1 MARHYAPEFKQ
12 EAVALVAAGHAVKDV
27 AIELGLPQHT
37 LWGWVYA
44 ERDRAARAQAGSTGA
59 SLGEAAPVDPAAYQ
73 AALKRIAELERENEF
88 LGKASA
94 FFAKKVHP

>member
-1 MARHYAPEFKQ
+1 
-12 EAVALVAAGHAVKDV
+12 VGAG
-27 AIELGLPQHT
+27 
-37 LWGWVYA
+37 
-44 ERDRAARAQAGSTGA
+44 
-59 SLGEAAPVDPAAYQ
+59 PVDPAAYQ

>member
-1 MARHYAPEFKQ
+1 MPRHYAEDFKR
-12 EAVALVAAGHAVKDV
+12 EALALVAAGHAVKDV
-27 AIELGLPQHT
+27 ACELAMPQHT

-44 ERDRAARAQAGSTGA
+44 DRDQQVRPSHDESDA
-59 SLGEAAPVDPAAYQ
+59 SPVDPAAHR

-94 FFAKKVHP
+94 FFARKAHP